1 MPPVLGIL
9 LAGGQSRRMGGG
21 DKFFQKLG
29 GHTILEHVIQNAQ
42 LQVDQ
47 LIINANGDP
56 ARFDS
61 YQLTVVPDSLE
72 GHQGPLAGVLTG
84 LEWASA
90 HMPDAEW
97 IVTFAAD
104 APFFP
109 KQLVNDLKNAVRDNA
124 ADIACASSGGRTH
137 PVFAIWPV
145 RLKDDLDHALRI
157 EEIRKIDR
165 WTGRYAV
172 AHIDYPL
179 EPMDPF
185 FNVNRPEDLAE
196 AVAYVRAN
204 LMKANHS

>member
-1 MPPVLGIL
+1 
-9 LAGGQSRRMGGG
+9 
-21 DKFFQKLG
+21 
-29 GHTILEHVIQNAQ
+29 
-42 LQVDQ
+42 
-47 LIINANGDP
+47 
-56 ARFDS
+56 
-61 YQLTVVPDSLE
+61 
-72 GHQGPLAGVLTG
+72 
-84 LEWASA
+84 
-90 HMPDAEW
+90 
-97 IVTFAAD
+97 
-104 APFFP
+104 FFP